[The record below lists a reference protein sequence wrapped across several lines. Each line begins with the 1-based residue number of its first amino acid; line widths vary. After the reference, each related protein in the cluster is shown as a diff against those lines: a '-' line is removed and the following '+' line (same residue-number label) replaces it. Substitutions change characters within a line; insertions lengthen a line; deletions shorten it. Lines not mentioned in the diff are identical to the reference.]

1 MRRISE
7 LEYYSKLLLDVE
19 PKYSYKIGDDICD
32 FQKIGKIAF
41 AKLLGME
48 KIQKTNNFRKIEIE
62 YDRFADYLGCR
73 EIKFF
78 ILSQAVVI
86 ISIQMKFRMHYA

>member
-1 MRRISE
+1 
-7 LEYYSKLLLDVE
+7 VE

-32 FQKIGKIAF
+32 FQKNGKSAL
-41 AKLLGME
+41 AKLLGIE

-73 EIKFF
+73 EIKFL
-78 ILSQAVVI
+78 ISSQAVD
-86 ISIQMKFRMHYA
+86 ISFIQMKFIMHYA

>member
-1 MRRISE
+1 M
-7 LEYYSKLLLDVE
+7 E

-32 FQKIGKIAF
+32 FQKIGKIAL

-73 EIKFF
+73 EIKFL
-78 ILSQAVVI
+78 ISSQAVVI
-86 ISIQMKFRMHYA
+86 SSIQMKYGVFYA